1 MNLLSVA
8 AEIERA
14 ERLVNEHRPS
24 SGSNDEGDGN
34 ASAEGAQL
42 IAALAA
48 AIGEVL
54 AAPVELWTAF
64 AESEDGRGARVE
76 RDEGGFAIDRKLL
89 HRFARGVLDG
99 EGKRVGC
106 DVDGGYRRP
115 LRFARG
121 SFRVV

>member
-1 MNLLSVA
+1 M
-8 AEIERA
+8 
-14 ERLVNEHRPS
+14 NEHGPS
-24 SGSNDEGDGN
+24 GGSDDEGDRH

-76 RDEGGFAIDRKLL
+76 RDEGGFAIDGKLL
-89 HRFARGVLDG
+89 HGFAGGVLDG
-99 EGKRVGC
+99 EGKRVGR
-106 DVDGGYRRP
+106 DVDRGAAGLYG
-115 LRFARG
+115 LRVDRSA
-121 SFRVV
+121 